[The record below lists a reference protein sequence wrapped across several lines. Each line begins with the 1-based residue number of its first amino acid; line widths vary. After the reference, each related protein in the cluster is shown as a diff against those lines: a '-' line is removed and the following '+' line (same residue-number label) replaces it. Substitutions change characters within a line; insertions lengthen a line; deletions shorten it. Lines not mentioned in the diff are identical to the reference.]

1 MTSVASTQTVVFAH
15 KIDSPLSMQPKI
27 LLVGMEFD
35 RSDQAVS
42 VLKQMLWG
50 FEALRIFN
58 DKLSQALDVVR
69 RAEIKMNKMLE
80 IVSS

>member
-1 MTSVASTQTVVFAH
+1 MKF
-15 KIDSPLSMQPKI
+15 
-27 LLVGMEFD
+27 G

-58 DKLSQALDVVR
+58 DKLSQAIDVVN
-69 RAEIKMNKMLE
+69 RAENKMSTLLE
-80 IVSS
+80 TVREIGTSY

>member
-1 MTSVASTQTVVFAH
+1 MKF
-15 KIDSPLSMQPKI
+15 
-27 LLVGMEFD
+27 G

-58 DKLSQALDVVR
+58 DKLSQAIDVVGK
-69 RAEIKMNKMLE
+69 AEAKMYQLLE
-80 IVSS
+80 TVSILIFPCVQVVEN